1 MSLREGRRSEKEYP
15 SWLILLLHQ
24 RIAKGHPTLEAPHLR
39 MAMALGLDFFGKGD
53 QGGGA
58 GDALGSTGSV
68 TVSLRVCCVCPMR
81 HSRRGLYGLKN
92 LENTCIT
99 LCYLKAIMQFSF

>member
-58 GDALGSTGSV
+58 LGSTGSV